1 MQLCKQLCKCSQNRG
16 DTQGALSVPGQ
27 SHSHPAT
34 QQHGGKQGKTKPGAQ
49 IRAGAGSIVHPKPV
63 PLLGKQASGEVLWA
77 GNGENSH
84 LIQQT
89 PLLSLETVSGM
100 EVGSTCVPL
109 ERNSSTGQRWAMES
123 SRALTAKQNRKNFAG
138 SSHRFAD
145 FSQEPW
151 DMLPLWEDK
160 PFFPRDRNNSHDAC
174 GIQGMDNFP

>member
-1 MQLCKQLCKCSQNRG
+1 M
-16 DTQGALSVPGQ
+16 
-27 SHSHPAT
+27 
-34 QQHGGKQGKTKPGAQ
+34 
-49 IRAGAGSIVHPKPV
+49 HPKPV

-174 GIQGMDNFP
+174 GIQGMDNFPWLLLFCLFLFGWEWIKKKLWNNEFRVILDFLS